1 MKRTLVTLG
10 VSLALVTVILL
21 AGNVI
26 VIGDK
31 LAAASPVLAW
41 VFYGLLAGALVWLVV
56 IPTCRILFA
65 KPFPK
70 LSVDP
75 AAEDTPELRRELK
88 SFARSLADNLG
99 DLPAEEAAARRSEL
113 LAQLDRFYDLAELR
127 GIIQGELDRRFAKA
141 QEHIHQWAKTV
152 FLVTTVSQVGRIDA
166 ITSLVINCRMIADV
180 IRCSGYRPTWGQ
192 LGRQYARILAT
203 SLFSYYLS
211 DALDKVEVDPE
222 MLQLKALSN
231 MPLVG
236 TVTKS
241 LVDGTANTLLS
252 LRIGHV
258 TLAYLREGAQALSGK
273 SGAKVRRRAMLDAV
287 KSFLVLSRDTT
298 ISGLS
303 LMGQKLDAWINGEK
317 EQPAE
322 VPAEVTAFEVDV
334 GGVAQC
340 LARQRVQHSGQCG
353 QVGLL
358 CGSAARH
365 LRLVGGGQR
374 DDGQQ
379 QGKCLQMFHC
389 HISVYIVLDG
399 VQGGIFKHIAAHG
412 PDGEVVAVEVAGGLA

>member
-41 VFYGLLAGALVWLVV
+41 VFYGLLAGALVWLVI

-70 LSVDP
+70 LSVDD
-75 AAEDTPELRRELK
+75 AAEDSPELRRELK
-88 SFARSLADNLG
+88 AFARSLADNLG

-166 ITSLVINCRMIADV
+166 ITSLVINCRMISDV
-180 IRCSGYRPTWGQ
+180 IRCSGYRPSWGQ
-192 LGRQYARILAT
+192 LCKLYARILAT

-211 DALDKVEVDPE
+211 DTLDKIEVDPE
-222 MLQLKALSN
+222 MLHLKALSN
-231 MPLVG
+231 IPLMG
-236 TVTKS
+236 TITKS
-241 LVDGTANTLLS
+241 LADGTFNTLLS

-258 TLAYLREGAQALSGK
+258 SLACLRDGAAALSGK
-273 SGAKVRRRAMLDAV
+273 AGAKVRRQAMIDAV
-287 KSFLVLSRDTT
+287 KSFLVLSKDTT
-298 ISGLS
+298 IAGLS
-303 LMGQKLDAWINGEK
+303 AMGEKITSLLNGETPAP
-317 EQPAE
+317 QPAPE
-322 VPAEVTAFEVDV
+322 AIPAES
-334 GGVAQC
+334 AQ
-340 LARQRVQHSGQCG
+340 
-353 QVGLL
+353 
-358 CGSAARH
+358 
-365 LRLVGGGQR
+365 
-374 DDGQQ
+374 
-379 QGKCLQMFHC
+379 
-389 HISVYIVLDG
+389 
-399 VQGGIFKHIAAHG
+399 
-412 PDGEVVAVEVAGGLA
+412 

>member
-10 VSLALVTVILL
+10 VSLALVVVILL

-41 VFYGLLAGALVWLVV
+41 VFYGLLAVALLWLVV

-70 LSVDP
+70 LSVDN
-75 AAEDTPELRRELK
+75 AAEDTPELRKELK
-88 SFARSLADNLG
+88 AFARSLADNLG
-99 DLPAEEAAARRSEL
+99 DLPAEEASARRSEL
-113 LAQLDRFYDLAELR
+113 LAQLDRFYDVAELR

-192 LGRQYARILAT
+192 LGKQYARILAT

-236 TVTKS
+236 TVTRS

-273 SGAKVRRRAMLDAV
+273 SGARVRRRAMLDAV

-303 LMGQKLDAWINGEK
+303 MMGQKLDAWINGEK

-322 VPAEVTAFEVDV
+322 VPAEA
-334 GGVAQC
+334 AQ
-340 LARQRVQHSGQCG
+340 
-353 QVGLL
+353 
-358 CGSAARH
+358 
-365 LRLVGGGQR
+365 
-374 DDGQQ
+374 
-379 QGKCLQMFHC
+379 
-389 HISVYIVLDG
+389 
-399 VQGGIFKHIAAHG
+399 
-412 PDGEVVAVEVAGGLA
+412 

>member
-1 MKRTLVTLG
+1 MKKTLISLG
-10 VSLALVTVILL
+10 VTAALVVVILL

-41 VFYGLLAGALVWLVV
+41 VFYGLLLGALCWLVV
-56 IPTCRILFA
+56 VPTCRILFA

-70 LSVDP
+70 LSVDDS
-75 AAEDTPELRRELK
+75 AQDSPELRAELK
-88 SFARSLADNLG
+88 TFARSLADNLG
-99 DLPAEEAAARRSEL
+99 DLPAEEAAARRGEL
-113 LAQLDRFYDLAELR
+113 LAQLASFYDVAELR
-127 GIIQGELDRRFAKA
+127 GIIQGELDRRFDKA
-141 QEHIHQWAKTV
+141 QEHINQWAKTV

-211 DALDKVEVDPE
+211 DTLDKVEVDPE
-222 MLQLKALSN
+222 MLHLKALAN
-231 MPLVG
+231 IPLVG

-287 KSFLVLSRDTT
+287 KSFLVLSKDTT
-298 ISGLS
+298 IAGLS
-303 LMGQKLDAWINGEK
+303 AMGRKLDEWINGEK
-317 EQPAE
+317 AEPAE
-322 VPAEVTAFEVDV
+322 LPAETTA
-334 GGVAQC
+334 Q
-340 LARQRVQHSGQCG
+340 
-353 QVGLL
+353 
-358 CGSAARH
+358 
-365 LRLVGGGQR
+365 
-374 DDGQQ
+374 
-379 QGKCLQMFHC
+379 
-389 HISVYIVLDG
+389 
-399 VQGGIFKHIAAHG
+399 
-412 PDGEVVAVEVAGGLA
+412 

>member
-31 LAAASPVLAW
+31 LAAASPVFAW
-41 VFYGLLAGALVWLVV
+41 VFYGLLAVALLWLVV

-70 LSVDP
+70 LSVDA
-75 AAEDTPELRRELK
+75 AAEDTPELRKELK
-88 SFARSLADNLG
+88 AFARSLADNLG
-99 DLPAEEAAARRSEL
+99 DLPAEEASARRSEL
-113 LAQLDRFYDLAELR
+113 PAQLDRFYDVAELR

-192 LGRQYARILAT
+192 LGKQYARILAT

-322 VPAEVTAFEVDV
+322 VPAEA
-334 GGVAQC
+334 AQ
-340 LARQRVQHSGQCG
+340 
-353 QVGLL
+353 
-358 CGSAARH
+358 
-365 LRLVGGGQR
+365 
-374 DDGQQ
+374 
-379 QGKCLQMFHC
+379 
-389 HISVYIVLDG
+389 
-399 VQGGIFKHIAAHG
+399 
-412 PDGEVVAVEVAGGLA
+412 

>member
-1 MKRTLVTLG
+1 MKKTLVTLG
-10 VSLALVTVILL
+10 ASLALVVVILL

-31 LAAASPVLAW
+31 LAAASPVLVW
-41 VFYGLLAGALVWLVV
+41 VFYGLLLAALCWLVV

-70 LSVDP
+70 LSVD
-75 AAEDTPELRRELK
+75 DSTQDSPELRAELK

-99 DLPAEEAAARRSEL
+99 DLPADEAAARRGEL

-211 DALDKVEVDPE
+211 DTLDKVEVDPE
-222 MLQLKALSN
+222 ILHLKALSN

-273 SGAKVRRRAMLDAV
+273 AGVKVRRRAMLDAV
-287 KSFLVLSRDTT
+287 KSFLVLSKDTT
-298 ISGLS
+298 IAGLS
-303 LMGQKLDAWINGEK
+303 AMGQKLDAWINGEK
-317 EQPAE
+317 PAE
-322 VPAEVTAFEVDV
+322 HAAEI
-334 GGVAQC
+334 AQ
-340 LARQRVQHSGQCG
+340 
-353 QVGLL
+353 
-358 CGSAARH
+358 
-365 LRLVGGGQR
+365 
-374 DDGQQ
+374 
-379 QGKCLQMFHC
+379 
-389 HISVYIVLDG
+389 
-399 VQGGIFKHIAAHG
+399 
-412 PDGEVVAVEVAGGLA
+412 

>member
-1 MKRTLVTLG
+1 MKKSLIALV
-10 VSLALVTVILL
+10 VALALFLLIVL
-21 AGNVI
+21 AGGI
-26 VIGDK
+26 ITIGDK
-31 LAAASPVLAW
+31 LGAASPVLAW
-41 VFYGLLAGALVWLVV
+41 VFYALLLAALVWLVV
-56 IPTCRILFA
+56 LPTCRIFLA

-75 AAEDTPELRRELK
+75 AAEDTPELRAELK
-88 SFARSLADNLG
+88 GFALSLADNLE
-99 DLPAEEAAARRSEL
+99 DLQPEEAAARRKEL
-113 LAQLDRFYDLAELR
+113 LAEVDNYYDITELR
-127 GIIQGELDRRFAKA
+127 SIIGTELDRRFAKA

-166 ITSLVINCRMIADV
+166 ITSLVINCRMISDV
-180 IRCSGYRPTWGQ
+180 IRCSGYRPSWGQ
-192 LGRQYARILAT
+192 LCKLYARILAT

-211 DALDKVEVDPE
+211 DTLDKIEVDPE
-222 MLQLKALSN
+222 MLHLKALSN

-287 KSFLVLSRDTT
+287 KSFLILSRDTT

-322 VPAEVTAFEVDV
+322 VPAEA
-334 GGVAQC
+334 AQ
-340 LARQRVQHSGQCG
+340 
-353 QVGLL
+353 
-358 CGSAARH
+358 
-365 LRLVGGGQR
+365 
-374 DDGQQ
+374 
-379 QGKCLQMFHC
+379 
-389 HISVYIVLDG
+389 
-399 VQGGIFKHIAAHG
+399 
-412 PDGEVVAVEVAGGLA
+412 

>member
-10 VSLALVTVILL
+10 VSLALVVVILL

-41 VFYGLLAGALVWLVV
+41 VFYGLLVVALLWLVV

-70 LSVDP
+70 LSVDD
-75 AAEDTPELRRELK
+75 AAEDSPELRKELK
-88 SFARSLADNLG
+88 AFARSLADNLG

-192 LGRQYARILAT
+192 LGKQYARILAT

-298 ISGLS
+298 IAGLS
-303 LMGQKLDAWINGEK
+303 TMGQKLDAWIHGDNTEPADL
-317 EQPAE
+317 PAE
-322 VPAEVTAFEVDV
+322 TA
-334 GGVAQC
+334 AQ
-340 LARQRVQHSGQCG
+340 
-353 QVGLL
+353 
-358 CGSAARH
+358 
-365 LRLVGGGQR
+365 
-374 DDGQQ
+374 
-379 QGKCLQMFHC
+379 
-389 HISVYIVLDG
+389 
-399 VQGGIFKHIAAHG
+399 
-412 PDGEVVAVEVAGGLA
+412 

>member
-1 MKRTLVTLG
+1 MKKTLVTLG
-10 VSLALVTVILL
+10 ASLALVVVILL

-31 LAAASPVLAW
+31 LAVASPVLAW
-41 VFYGLLAGALVWLVV
+41 VFYGLLIAALCWLVV

-70 LSVDP
+70 LSVD
-75 AAEDTPELRRELK
+75 DGTQDSPELRAELK

-211 DALDKVEVDPE
+211 DTLDKVEVDPE
-222 MLQLKALSN
+222 MLHLKALSN

-273 SGAKVRRRAMLDAV
+273 AGVKVRRRAMLDAV
-287 KSFLVLSRDTT
+287 KSFLVLSKDTT
-298 ISGLS
+298 IAGLS
-303 LMGQKLDAWINGEK
+303 AMGQKLDAWINGEK
-317 EQPAE
+317 PAE
-322 VPAEVTAFEVDV
+322 PAAEI
-334 GGVAQC
+334 AQ
-340 LARQRVQHSGQCG
+340 
-353 QVGLL
+353 
-358 CGSAARH
+358 
-365 LRLVGGGQR
+365 
-374 DDGQQ
+374 
-379 QGKCLQMFHC
+379 
-389 HISVYIVLDG
+389 
-399 VQGGIFKHIAAHG
+399 
-412 PDGEVVAVEVAGGLA
+412 

>member
-1 MKRTLVTLG
+1 MKKSL
-10 VSLALVTVILL
+10 LALVIALALFLLIVL
-21 AGNVI
+21 AGGVI
-26 VIGDK
+26 TIGDK
-31 LAAASPVLAW
+31 LAAATPVLAW
-41 VFYGLLAGALVWLVV
+41 AFYGILLAVLVWLVV
-56 IPTCRILFA
+56 IPTCRIFLA

-70 LSVDP
+70 LSVDS
-75 AAEDTPELRRELK
+75 AAEDTPQLRGELK
-88 SFARSLADNLG
+88 AFALSLADNLG
-99 DLPAEEAAARRSEL
+99 DLPAEEAAARRGEL
-113 LAQLDRFYDLAELR
+113 LAQLDRFYDLTELR

-211 DALDKVEVDPE
+211 DTLDKVEVDPE
-222 MLQLKALSN
+222 MLHLKALSN

-273 SGAKVRRRAMLDAV
+273 AGVKVRRRAMLDAV
-287 KSFLVLSRDTT
+287 KSFLVLSQDTT
-298 ISGLS
+298 IAGLAA
-303 LMGQKLDAWINGEK
+303 MGQ
-317 EQPAE
+317 
-322 VPAEVTAFEVDV
+322 
-334 GGVAQC
+334 
-340 LARQRVQHSGQCG
+340 
-353 QVGLL
+353 
-358 CGSAARH
+358 
-365 LRLVGGGQR
+365 
-374 DDGQQ
+374 
-379 QGKCLQMFHC
+379 
-389 HISVYIVLDG
+389 
-399 VQGGIFKHIAAHG
+399 
-412 PDGEVVAVEVAGGLA
+412 

>member
-1 MKRTLVTLG
+1 MKKTLVTLG
-10 VSLALVTVILL
+10 ASLALVVVILL

-41 VFYGLLAGALVWLVV
+41 VFYGLLIAALCWLVV

-70 LSVDP
+70 LSVD
-75 AAEDTPELRRELK
+75 DGTQDSPELRAELK

-211 DALDKVEVDPE
+211 DTLDKVEVDPE
-222 MLQLKALSN
+222 MLHLKALSN

-273 SGAKVRRRAMLDAV
+273 AGVKVRRRAMLDAV
-287 KSFLVLSRDTT
+287 KSFLVLSKDTT
-298 ISGLS
+298 IAGLS
-303 LMGQKLDAWINGEK
+303 AMGQKLDAWINGEK
-317 EQPAE
+317 PAE
-322 VPAEVTAFEVDV
+322 PAAEI
-334 GGVAQC
+334 AQ
-340 LARQRVQHSGQCG
+340 
-353 QVGLL
+353 
-358 CGSAARH
+358 
-365 LRLVGGGQR
+365 
-374 DDGQQ
+374 
-379 QGKCLQMFHC
+379 
-389 HISVYIVLDG
+389 
-399 VQGGIFKHIAAHG
+399 
-412 PDGEVVAVEVAGGLA
+412 

>member
-10 VSLALVTVILL
+10 VSLALVVVILL

-41 VFYGLLAGALVWLVV
+41 VFYGLLVVALLWLVV

-70 LSVDP
+70 LSVDD
-75 AAEDTPELRRELK
+75 AAEDSPELRKELK
-88 SFARSLADNLG
+88 AFARSLADNLG

-192 LGRQYARILAT
+192 LGKLYARILAT

-211 DALDKVEVDPE
+211 DTLDKVEVDPE
-222 MLQLKALSN
+222 MLHLSALSKI
-231 MPLVG
+231 PLVG
-236 TVTKS
+236 TITRS

-258 TLAYLREGAQALSGK
+258 ALACLREGSAALSGK
-273 SGAKVRRRAMLDAV
+273 AGAKVRRQAMLDAV
-287 KSFLVLSRDTT
+287 KSFLALSKDTT
-298 ISGLS
+298 IEGLS
-303 LMGQKLDAWINGEK
+303 AAARRLDEWLGASPETPAP
-317 EQPAE
+317 ETPAE
-322 VPAEVTAFEVDV
+322 PAV
-334 GGVAQC
+334 
-340 LARQRVQHSGQCG
+340 
-353 QVGLL
+353 
-358 CGSAARH
+358 
-365 LRLVGGGQR
+365 
-374 DDGQQ
+374 
-379 QGKCLQMFHC
+379 
-389 HISVYIVLDG
+389 
-399 VQGGIFKHIAAHG
+399 
-412 PDGEVVAVEVAGGLA
+412 

>member
-31 LAAASPVLAW
+31 LAVASPVFAW
-41 VFYGLLAGALVWLVV
+41 VFYGLLAVALLWLVV

-70 LSVDP
+70 LSVDA
-75 AAEDTPELRRELK
+75 AAEDTPELRKELK
-88 SFARSLADNLG
+88 AFARSLADNLG
-99 DLPAEEAAARRSEL
+99 DLPAEEASARRSEL
-113 LAQLDRFYDLAELR
+113 LAQLDRFYDVAELR

-192 LGRQYARILAT
+192 LGKQYARILAT

-273 SGAKVRRRAMLDAV
+273 SGARVRRRAMLDAV
-287 KSFLVLSRDTT
+287 KSFLILSRDTT

-322 VPAEVTAFEVDV
+322 VPAEA
-334 GGVAQC
+334 AQ
-340 LARQRVQHSGQCG
+340 
-353 QVGLL
+353 
-358 CGSAARH
+358 
-365 LRLVGGGQR
+365 
-374 DDGQQ
+374 
-379 QGKCLQMFHC
+379 
-389 HISVYIVLDG
+389 
-399 VQGGIFKHIAAHG
+399 
-412 PDGEVVAVEVAGGLA
+412 

>member
-41 VFYGLLAGALVWLVV
+41 VFYGLLTGALVWLVV
-56 IPTCRILFA
+56 IPTCRILSA

-211 DALDKVEVDPE
+211 DTLDKVEVDPE
-222 MLQLKALSN
+222 MLHLKALSN

-273 SGAKVRRRAMLDAV
+273 SGARVRRRAMLDAV

-322 VPAEVTAFEVDV
+322 VPAEA
-334 GGVAQC
+334 AQ
-340 LARQRVQHSGQCG
+340 
-353 QVGLL
+353 
-358 CGSAARH
+358 
-365 LRLVGGGQR
+365 
-374 DDGQQ
+374 
-379 QGKCLQMFHC
+379 
-389 HISVYIVLDG
+389 
-399 VQGGIFKHIAAHG
+399 
-412 PDGEVVAVEVAGGLA
+412 

>member
-1 MKRTLVTLG
+1 MKKTLVTLG
-10 VSLALVTVILL
+10 ASLALVVVILL

-31 LAAASPVLAW
+31 LAAASPVFAW
-41 VFYGLLAGALVWLVV
+41 IFYGLLAAALCWLVV

-70 LSVDP
+70 LSVDN
-75 AAEDTPELRRELK
+75 AAEDTPELRAELK

-99 DLPAEEAAARRSEL
+99 DLPAEEAAARRGEL

-211 DALDKVEVDPE
+211 DTLDKVEVDPE
-222 MLQLKALSN
+222 MLHLKALSN
-231 MPLVG
+231 R
-236 TVTKS
+236 

-287 KSFLVLSRDTT
+287 KSFLILSRDTT
-298 ISGLS
+298 IAGLS
-303 LMGQKLDAWINGEK
+303 AMGQKLDAWINGSDK
-317 EQPAE
+317 EQQPELPAE
-322 VPAEVTAFEVDV
+322 A
-334 GGVAQC
+334 AQ
-340 LARQRVQHSGQCG
+340 Q
-353 QVGLL
+353 
-358 CGSAARH
+358 
-365 LRLVGGGQR
+365 
-374 DDGQQ
+374 
-379 QGKCLQMFHC
+379 
-389 HISVYIVLDG
+389 
-399 VQGGIFKHIAAHG
+399 
-412 PDGEVVAVEVAGGLA
+412 

>member
-1 MKRTLVTLG
+1 MKKTLVTLG
-10 VSLALVTVILL
+10 ASLALVVVILL

-31 LAAASPVLAW
+31 LSAASPVLAW
-41 VFYGLLAGALVWLVV
+41 VFYGLLVAALCWLVV

-70 LSVDP
+70 LSVD
-75 AAEDTPELRRELK
+75 DGTQDSPELRAELK

-322 VPAEVTAFEVDV
+322 VPAEAT
-334 GGVAQC
+334 Q
-340 LARQRVQHSGQCG
+340 
-353 QVGLL
+353 
-358 CGSAARH
+358 
-365 LRLVGGGQR
+365 
-374 DDGQQ
+374 
-379 QGKCLQMFHC
+379 
-389 HISVYIVLDG
+389 
-399 VQGGIFKHIAAHG
+399 
-412 PDGEVVAVEVAGGLA
+412 

>member
-70 LSVDP
+70 LSVDA
-75 AAEDTPELRRELK
+75 AAEDTPELRKELK
-88 SFARSLADNLG
+88 AFARSLADNLG

-322 VPAEVTAFEVDV
+322 VPAEA
-334 GGVAQC
+334 AQ
-340 LARQRVQHSGQCG
+340 
-353 QVGLL
+353 
-358 CGSAARH
+358 
-365 LRLVGGGQR
+365 
-374 DDGQQ
+374 
-379 QGKCLQMFHC
+379 
-389 HISVYIVLDG
+389 
-399 VQGGIFKHIAAHG
+399 
-412 PDGEVVAVEVAGGLA
+412 